1 MIASRRAKQSYT
13 THHIAGKR
21 LTKRFRSVRFKVMV
35 VYLLLILFAMQLVGG
50 YFIQSLN
57 GYYIDNN
64 AKSISREAQVLANLV
79 AVPVSKQRFDPRHI
93 KPILQTFSQF
103 SSASVYILDKDGIVL
118 ATSANPFLLGQ
129 KRVDPEVTGAL
140 VGLQTK
146 QIAIDPQT
154 GNRYLYL
161 AIPIRIG
168 AQIVGAVEF
177 VSPMSGIY
185 QSISSIII
193 IFATAALL
201 SLVLSVILAGVIART
216 ITGPITDVTRTARAM
231 ASGDFDQQ
239 VTIYSNDEIG
249 ELASTFNMLTSRLR
263 HAMENTEREKDRL
276 QAVMTRM
283 SDGVIAT
290 NPHDEILLINPA
302 AMKLL
307 AVSQPL
313 QGVTLSHLLGQHY
326 IPGKIYFM
334 ERENRVI
341 AISVTALLSERA
353 VRKKNQLKDKN
364 STISGGFVYVMRDV
378 TDETRLEEARRRFV
392 ADVSHELRTP
402 ITIIKGYIEAL
413 KEGAVEDTETAYHFL
428 DVMDKESDRMTR
440 LIGNLMQLI
449 RFDEHHEW
457 IKKEQIALRDVL
469 DRMEQRYA
477 LVAFKAGV
485 QFLVQVKEDSV
496 VYGDRDRLEQ
506 VLDNIDSNALKYT
519 KARDSIRLVADVDRS
534 TMQAVVR
541 VTDTGSG
548 IPKTDLPH
556 IFDRFYRVDK
566 ARSRQ
571 LGGTGLG
578 LAIVREIITAHQ
590 GEVHA
595 KSEVGKGTT
604 ITITLPL
611 WTEEGDYR

>member
-249 ELASTFNMLTSRLR
+249 ELAATFNMLTSRLR

-307 AVSQPL
+307 GVSQPL

-326 IPGKIYFM
+326 IPGKICTLPSAF
-334 ERENRVI
+334 
-341 AISVTALLSERA
+341 
-353 VRKKNQLKDKN
+353 
-364 STISGGFVYVMRDV
+364 
-378 TDETRLEEARRRFV
+378 
-392 ADVSHELRTP
+392 
-402 ITIIKGYIEAL
+402 ITIVFN
-413 KEGAVEDTETAYHFL
+413 EGLEP
-428 DVMDKESDRMTR
+428 TR
-440 LIGNLMQLI
+440 
-449 RFDEHHEW
+449 
-457 IKKEQIALRDVL
+457 
-469 DRMEQRYA
+469 
-477 LVAFKAGV
+477 
-485 QFLVQVKEDSV
+485 
-496 VYGDRDRLEQ
+496 
-506 VLDNIDSNALKYT
+506 
-519 KARDSIRLVADVDRS
+519 
-534 TMQAVVR
+534 
-541 VTDTGSG
+541 
-548 IPKTDLPH
+548 
-556 IFDRFYRVDK
+556 
-566 ARSRQ
+566 
-571 LGGTGLG
+571 
-578 LAIVREIITAHQ
+578 
-590 GEVHA
+590 
-595 KSEVGKGTT
+595 
-604 ITITLPL
+604 
-611 WTEEGDYR
+611 